1 MGRKDIAHSLDC
13 SITASSE
20 VSRVEVDGVSDSLI
34 AHVHASSRL
43 QPEFD
48 SRIQGG
54 VLADGIAGFLS
65 GLFTVTPMRW
75 VGLASTSAS
84 LPSFTSSHPLV
95 PFLRR
100 PCRSSPVALPALLL
114 SPPPLAD
121 PLQHLRAEQRCHR
134 AHALREPQSRL
145 RLRELPHPLRR

>member
-1 MGRKDIAHSLDC
+1 MTIRLYIADRLGG

-20 VSRVEVDGVSDSLI
+20 VSRVEVDGVSDSSA
-34 AHVHASSRL
+34 AHDTRL

-75 VGLASTSAS
+75 VEIEIEIPRS
-84 LPSFTSSHPLV
+84 PL
-95 PFLRR
+95 
-100 PCRSSPVALPALLL
+100 
-114 SPPPLAD
+114 
-121 PLQHLRAEQRCHR
+121 
-134 AHALREPQSRL
+134 
-145 RLRELPHPLRR
+145 